1 MAGENAGFLHTVQ
14 TQCRVTVKRYT
25 TPSHDAAAWSVCD
38 PAHAEIDT
46 PSEAALGL
54 LPKEKRDTYGSLELH
69 EILHLLLTMCPT
81 VRDHMEQQEY
91 MRQVAKKLGIS
102 DMEFHRFFNVVE
114 DPRIE
119 RAGVC
124 ERPGRERGFHNL
136 VAAMWLAGDMNYS
149 PKPAQS
155 GEVKNVLQQ
164 YLLLHARCKYHRV
177 TEMNADDLAARQDL
191 EDAIGQDKV
200 KEINRLL
207 HDIIMTGVIGDG
219 KVLDNTKHVMDL
231 LAQILQLA
239 GVGQHGQGQQDQQGQ
254 GQDSQSQGQQSQS
267 QSGDG
272 QSDSSNS
279 QQSQSQ
285 AGDQS
290 QGQQGDQSQ
299 GQQGDQSQGQQDQQS
314 SGQGQPAEGEPDAQ
328 TQAEADSLRTG
339 NGNGQSVVKWD
350 PDASMSEG
358 TQLAKDLAKDLA
370 DAVAKAERQADKEG
384 TMSEVS
390 AESVNRRTEVKDA
403 QPDDDNLPGGRVLP
417 DPVFEGGQLFKARL
431 TQQTLARRS
440 FETGGIKKW
449 AKAYRQSLTG
459 IKPTADTRRTM
470 TLSTDRGHDVD
481 ILLDASGSM
490 SRDGKRDAAI
500 TAAWG
505 IHHALL
511 GVPNV
516 TARVLS
522 FSGVIA
528 DEVKTIIPVRGRASF
543 TEAVKK
549 YTVRGGTP
557 TAEAVVESTKGLLQ
571 RPGKAKLM
579 VIVTDGAA
587 DNTDSCRKAIV
598 RAKRMGIR
606 VVMLGIDG
614 VAYTYK
620 DICPVV
626 DVKPDSLRA
635 EMFRQLAKNI

>member
-1 MAGENAGFLHTVQ
+1 M
-14 TQCRVTVKRYT
+14 
-25 TPSHDAAAWSVCD
+25 
-38 PAHAEIDT
+38 I
-46 PSEAALGL
+46 
-54 LPKEKRDTYGSLELH
+54 GS
-69 EILHLLLTMCPT
+69 
-81 VRDHMEQQEY
+81 
-91 MRQVAKKLGIS
+91 
-102 DMEFHRFFNVVE
+102 
-114 DPRIE
+114 
-119 RAGVC
+119 
-124 ERPGRERGFHNL
+124 
-136 VAAMWLAGDMNYS
+136 
-149 PKPAQS
+149 
-155 GEVKNVLQQ
+155 
-164 YLLLHARCKYHRV
+164 
-177 TEMNADDLAARQDL
+177 
-191 EDAIGQDKV
+191 DKV
-200 KEINRLL
+200 KEINGLL
-207 HDIIMTGVIGDG
+207 HDIIMTGRIGDG
-219 KVLDNTKHVMDL
+219 KVLDNTKHVMDQ
-231 LAQILQLA
+231 LAQILTIA
-239 GVGQHGQGQQDQQGQ
+239 GVNGQQDQQSGQ
-254 GQDSQSQGQQSQS
+254 GQDSQSQGQQSQA
-267 QSGDG
+267 GD
-272 QSDSSNS
+272 Q
-279 QQSQSQ
+279 QSQ
-285 AGDQS
+285 AGDQQS
-290 QGQQGDQSQ
+290 GQGQDSQSQ
-299 GQQGDQSQGQQDQQS
+299 GQQGQ
-314 SGQGQPAEGEPDAQ
+314 QGQPAEGEPDDE

-339 NGNGQSVVKWD
+339 NGTGKSVVNWN
-350 PDASMSEG
+350 PDASMSED
-358 TQLAKDLAKDLA
+358 TQLARDLAKDLA

-390 AESVNRRTEVKDA
+390 AESVNARTEVKDA
-403 QPDDDNLPGGRVLP
+403 QPDDGNLPGGMVLP
-417 DPVFEGGQLFKARL
+417 DPVFEGGAMFKARL
-431 TQQTLARRS
+431 TQQTLQRRS

-449 AKAYRQSLTG
+449 AKAYRQSMTG
-459 IKPTADTRRTM
+459 IRPTADTRRTM
-470 TLSTDRGHDVD
+470 TLSQDRGHDVD

-606 VVMLGIDG
+606 VVMIGIMAGGATDS
-614 VAYTYK
+614 YK

-626 DVKPDSLRA
+626 DVKPDSLKA

>member
-1 MAGENAGFLHTVQ
+1 MAGENAGFLHAAQ

-38 PAHAEIDT
+38 PAQAEIDT
-46 PSEAALGL
+46 PSEAALVL
-54 LPKEKRDTYGSLELH
+54 LPREKRDTYGSLELH
-69 EILHLLLTMCPT
+69 EILHLLLTMCPI
-81 VRDHMEQQEY
+81 VRDHMEQQAY
-91 MRQVAKKLGIS
+91 MRDWAKKLG
-102 DMEFHRFFNVVE
+102 MGAGEFHRFFNVVE

-119 RAGVC
+119 RAGVN
-124 ERPGRERGFHNL
+124 ERPGREKGFHDL
-136 VAAMWLAGDMNYS
+136 VLAMWLSGDMNYS
-149 PKPAQS
+149 PAPAQS
-155 GEVKNVLQQ
+155 GDVKNVLQQ

-177 TEMNADDLAARQDL
+177 TEMDADDLAARQDL
-191 EDAIGQDKV
+191 EDCIGQDKV

-207 HDIIMTGVIGDG
+207 HDIIMTGMIGDG
-219 KVLDNTKHVMDL
+219 KVLENTKHVMDQ
-231 LAQILQLA
+231 LAEILQLA
-239 GVGQHGQGQQDQQGQ
+239 GVNNQQGQGQGQQ
-254 GQDSQSQGQQSQS
+254 GQDSQSQGQQSQNQ

-279 QQSQSQ
+279 QQSQ
-285 AGDQS
+285 AGDQ
-290 QGQQGDQSQ
+290 QS
-299 GQQGDQSQGQQDQQS
+299 QDQQS
-314 SGQGQPAEGEPDAQ
+314 SGQGEPQDGEPDDE
-328 TQAEADSLRTG
+328 TQAEADSLRCG
-339 NGNGQSVVKWD
+339 NDNGQSVVKWD

-358 TQLAKDLAKDLA
+358 TQLAKDLQKDL
-370 DAVAKAERQADKEG
+370 DKAVAEAERQADKEG
-384 TMSEVS
+384 TLSEVS
-390 AESVNRRTEVKDA
+390 AESVNRRTETGDA
-403 QPDDDNLPGGRVLP
+403 KPDDSNLPGGKALP
-417 DPVFEGGQLFKARL
+417 DPVFEGGAMFKARL

-470 TLSTDRGHDVD
+470 TLSKDRGHDVD

-490 SRDGKRDAAI
+490 GRNGKRDAAI

-511 GVPNV
+511 GVPNI

-522 FSGVIA
+522 FSGVIS

-557 TAEAVVESTKGLLQ
+557 TAEAVVESTKGLMA

-587 DNTDSCRKAIV
+587 DNPDSCRKAIV

-606 VVMLGIDG
+606 VVMIGIDG

-626 DVKPDSLRA
+626 DVEPDQLRA
-635 EMFRQLAKNI
+635 ELFKQLAKNI

>member
-1 MAGENAGFLHTVQ
+1 MAGENAGFLHAAQ
-14 TQCRVTVKRYT
+14 TQCRVVVKRYT

-38 PAHAEIDT
+38 PSQAEIDT
-46 PSEAALGL
+46 PSEAALAL
-54 LPKEKRDTYGSLELH
+54 LPREKRDTYGSLELH
-69 EILHLLLTMCPT
+69 EILHLLLTMCPI

-91 MRQVAKKLGIS
+91 MRSMAKRLGMS
-102 DMEFHRFFNVVE
+102 DGDFHRFFNVVE

-119 RAGVC
+119 RAGVN
-124 ERPGRERGFHNL
+124 ERPGREKGFHDL
-136 VAAMWLAGDMNYS
+136 VLAMWLSGDMNYS

-155 GEVKNVLQQ
+155 GDVKNILQQ
-164 YLLLHARCKYHRV
+164 YLLLHARCKYHKV
-177 TEMNADDLAARQDL
+177 TEMDADDLAARQDL
-191 EDAIGQDKV
+191 EDVIGADKV

-207 HDIIMTGVIGDG
+207 HDIIMTGRVGDG
-219 KVLDNTKHVMDL
+219 KVLENTKHVMDQ
-231 LAQILQLA
+231 LAQILTIA
-239 GVGQHGQGQQDQQGQ
+239 GVNGQQSQNQQSGQ
-254 GQDSQSQGQQSQS
+254 GQDSQSQAGDQSQN
-267 QSGDG
+267 QQGQGQG

-279 QQSQSQ
+279 QQSQ
-285 AGDQS
+285 AG
-290 QGQQGDQSQ
+290 
-299 GQQGDQSQGQQDQQS
+299 DQQS
-314 SGQGQPAEGEPDAQ
+314 SGQGQGQGEPDDSQPDAQ
-328 TQAEADSLRTG
+328 TQADADSLRMG
-339 NGNGQSVVKWD
+339 NGNGQSVVKWN

-358 TQLAKDLAKDLA
+358 TQLAKDLQKDLQQ
-370 DAVAKAERQADKEG
+370 AVDKAEAEAQKQG

-390 AESVNRRTEVKDA
+390 AESVNGRTETGDA
-403 QPDDDNLPGGRVLP
+403 KADDSNLPGGKALP

-449 AKAYRQSLTG
+449 AKAYRQSMTG
-459 IKPTADTRRTM
+459 IRPTADTRRTM
-470 TLSTDRGHDVD
+470 TLSKDRGHDVD

-490 SRDGKRDAAI
+490 GRGGKRDAAI

-522 FSGVIA
+522 FRGVIS
-528 DEVKTIIPVRGRASF
+528 DTVETIIPVRGRASF

-557 TAEAVVESTKGLLQ
+557 TAEAVVESTKGLLS

-579 VIVTDGAA
+579 LIVTDGAA
-587 DNTDSCRKAIV
+587 DNPDSCRKAIV

-606 VVMLGIDG
+606 VVILGIMAGGATDS
-614 VAYTYK
+614 YK

-626 DVKPDSLRA
+626 KVEDIAQLRA
-635 EMFRQLAKNI
+635 EMLRQLAKNI

>member
-1 MAGENAGFLHTVQ
+1 MAGENAGFLHAAQ

-46 PSEAALGL
+46 PSEAALAL
-54 LPKEKRDTYGSLELH
+54 LSKEKRDTYGSLELH

-81 VRDHMEQQEY
+81 VRDHMEQQAY
-91 MRQVAKKLGIS
+91 LHDWAKKLGM
-102 DMEFHRFFNVVE
+102 DAGEFHRFFNVVE

-155 GEVKNVLQQ
+155 GKVKNVLQQ
-164 YLLLHARCKYHRV
+164 YLLLHARCKYHKV
-177 TEMNADDLAARQDL
+177 TEMDADDLAARQDL
-191 EDAIGQDKV
+191 EDIIGSDKV

-207 HDIIMTGVIGDG
+207 HDIVMTGVIGDG
-219 KVLDNTKHVMDL
+219 KVLDNTKHVMDQ
-231 LAQILQLA
+231 LAKILTIA
-239 GVGQHGQGQQDQQGQ
+239 GVGQQSGQ
-254 GQDSQSQGQQSQS
+254 GQDSQSQGQS
-267 QSGDG
+267 
-272 QSDSSNS
+272 
-279 QQSQSQ
+279 
-285 AGDQS
+285 DQS
-290 QGQQGDQSQ
+290 QQGQGQQSQQGDQSQ
-299 GQQGDQSQGQQDQQS
+299 GQQS
-314 SGQGQPAEGEPDAQ
+314 SGQGEPQDGGSDADSSDGGSDTDSSDCEPDDE

-339 NGNGQSVVKWD
+339 NNTGKSVVNWN
-350 PDASMSEG
+350 PDASMSED
-358 TQLAKDLAKDLA
+358 TQLAKDLAKDLQQ
-370 DAVAKAERQADKEG
+370 AVDKAEAEAQKQG

-403 QPDDDNLPGGRVLP
+403 QPDDGNLPDGRALP
-417 DPVFEGGQLFKARL
+417 DPVFEGGAMFKARL

-459 IKPTADTRRTM
+459 IRPTADTRRTM

-557 TAEAVVESTKGLLQ
+557 TAEAVVESTKGLLS

-606 VVMLGIDG
+606 VVMIGIDG

-626 DVKPDSLRA
+626 DVKPDNLKA

>member
-1 MAGENAGFLHTVQ
+1 MAGENAGFLHEAQ

-25 TPSHDAAAWSVCD
+25 QPSHDAAAWSVCD
-38 PAHAEIDT
+38 PSQAEIDT

-54 LPKEKRDTYGSLELH
+54 LTKEKRDTYGSLELH
-69 EILHLLLTMCPT
+69 EILHLLLTMCPN
-81 VRDHMEQQEY
+81 VRDHMEQQAY
-91 MRQVAKKLGIS
+91 MRDWAKRLGMS
-102 DMEFHRFFNVVE
+102 AGEFHRFFNVVE

-119 RAGVC
+119 RAGVN
-124 ERPGRERGFHNL
+124 ERPGREKGFHDL
-136 VAAMWLAGDMNYS
+136 VLAMWLSGDMNYS
-149 PKPAQS
+149 PEPAKS
-155 GEVKNVLQQ
+155 GDVKNVLQQ
-164 YLLLHARCKYHRV
+164 YLLLHARCKYHMV
-177 TEMNADDLAARQDL
+177 TEMDADDLAARQDL
-191 EDAIGQDKV
+191 EDMIGADKV

-207 HDIIMTGVIGDG
+207 HDIIMTGRVGDG
-219 KVLDNTKHVMDL
+219 KVLENTKHVMDQ

-239 GVGQHGQGQQDQQGQ
+239 GVGKNSQQDQSGQGQGQ
-254 GQDSQSQGQQSQS
+254 GQDSQQSDQSQN
-267 QSGDG
+267 QQG
-272 QSDSSNS
+272 QSDSSNGQGDQQS
-279 QQSQSQ
+279 QQGDQQSQ

-290 QGQQGDQSQ
+290 QGQ
-299 GQQGDQSQGQQDQQS
+299 
-314 SGQGQPAEGEPDAQ
+314 GQGQPAEGEPDAQ
-328 TQAEADSLRTG
+328 TQADADSLRMG

-358 TQLAKDLAKDLA
+358 TQLAKDLAKDLQQ
-370 DAVAKAERQADKEG
+370 AVDKAEAEAQKQG
-384 TMSEVS
+384 TLSEVS
-390 AESVNRRTEVKDA
+390 AESVNGRTETGDA
-403 QPDDDNLPGGRVLP
+403 KADDSNLPGGKALP
-417 DPVFEGGQLFKARL
+417 DPVFEGAALFKSRL

-440 FETGGIKKW
+440 FDTGGIKKW

-470 TLSTDRGHDVD
+470 TLSKDRGHDMD

-490 SRDGKRDAAI
+490 GRNGKRDAAI

-522 FSGVIA
+522 FRGVIS
-528 DEVKTIIPVRGRASF
+528 DMVETIIPVRGRASF

-579 VIVTDGAA
+579 LIVTDGAA
-587 DNTDSCRKAIV
+587 DNPDSCRKAIV

-606 VVMLGIDG
+606 VVMIGIMAGSATDS
-614 VAYTYK
+614 YK

-626 DVKPDSLRA
+626 EVGDIAQLRA
-635 EMFRQLAKNI
+635 EMLRQLAKNI

>member
-1 MAGENAGFLHTVQ
+1 MAGENAGFLHAAQ
-14 TQCRVTVKRYT
+14 TQCRVKVERYT

-38 PAHAEIDT
+38 PSQAEIDT
-46 PSEAALGL
+46 PSEAALAL
-54 LPKEKRDTYGSLELH
+54 LSREKRDTYGSLELH

-91 MRQVAKKLGIS
+91 MRQVAKKLGMG
-102 DMEFHRFFNVVE
+102 DVEFHRFFNVVE

-136 VAAMWLAGDMNYS
+136 VAAMWLSGDMNYS

-155 GEVKNVLQQ
+155 GEVKNILQQ
-164 YLLLHARCKYHRV
+164 YLLLHARCVYHKV
-177 TEMNADDLAARQDL
+177 TEMDADDLAARQDL
-191 EDAIGQDKV
+191 EDMIGADKV

-207 HDIIMTGVIGDG
+207 HDIIMTGMVGDG
-219 KVLDNTKHVMDL
+219 KVLDNTKHVMDQ
-231 LAQILQLA
+231 LAKILTIA
-239 GVGQHGQGQQDQQGQ
+239 GVGQNSQQDQSGQGQSDQSQQDQSGQ
-254 GQDSQSQGQQSQS
+254 GQS
-267 QSGDG
+267 
-272 QSDSSNS
+272 
-279 QQSQSQ
+279 
-285 AGDQS
+285 DQS
-290 QGQQGDQSQ
+290 QQGDQ
-299 GQQGDQSQGQQDQQS
+299 QSQGQQDQQS
-314 SGQGQPAEGEPDAQ
+314 SGQGEPADPEPDAQ
-328 TQAEADSLRTG
+328 TQADADDLRCGNDTG
-339 NGNGQSVVKWD
+339 KSVVNWD

-384 TMSEVS
+384 TLSEVS
-390 AESVNRRTEVKDA
+390 AESVNGHTEVKDA
-403 QPDDDNLPGGRVLP
+403 QPDDGNLPVENGQTVRP
-417 DPVFEGGQLFKARL
+417 ADPSFEGAALFKARL

-470 TLSTDRGHDVD
+470 TLSNDRGHDVD
-481 ILLDASGSM
+481 ILLDGSGSM

-587 DNTDSCRKAIV
+587 DNPETCRKAIV

-606 VVMLGIDG
+606 VVMLGING

-635 EMFRQLAKNI
+635 EMLRQLAKNI

>member
-1 MAGENAGFLHTVQ
+1 MAGENAGFLNMARKA
-14 TQCRVTVKRYT
+14 CPVKENRYVRAAR
-25 TPSHDAAAWSVCD
+25 DALAWSVCD
-38 PAHAEIDT
+38 PQYAEIDT
-46 PSEAALGL
+46 PSEAALTL
-54 LPKEKRDTYGSLELH
+54 LPREKRDTYGSLELH
-69 EILHLLLTMCPT
+69 EILHLLLTMCPN
-81 VRDHMEQQEY
+81 VRDHMEQQAY
-91 MRQVAKKLGIS
+91 LRDWAKKLGM
-102 DMEFHRFFNVVE
+102 DAGEFHRFFNVVE

-119 RAGVC
+119 RAGVQ
-124 ERPGRERGFHNL
+124 ERPGREHGFHNL
-136 VAAMWLAGDMNYS
+136 VAAMWLSGDMNYS

-155 GEVKNVLQQ
+155 GEVKNLLQQ
-164 YLLLHARCKYHRV
+164 YLLLHARCKYHKV
-177 TEMNADDLAARQDL
+177 TEMDADDLAARQDL
-191 EDAIGQDKV
+191 EDLIGADKV

-207 HDIIMTGVIGDG
+207 HDIIMTGHVGDG
-219 KVLDNTKHVMDL
+219 RVLDNTKHVMDQ

-239 GVGQHGQGQQDQQGQ
+239 GVGQNSQQDQSGQGQSDQSQAGDQSQQGQ
-254 GQDSQSQGQQSQS
+254 SDYSNSQQSQS
-267 QSGDG
+267 QSGD
-272 QSDSSNS
+272 
-279 QQSQSQ
+279 QSQ

-290 QGQQGDQSQ
+290 GQ
-299 GQQGDQSQGQQDQQS
+299 
-314 SGQGQPAEGEPDAQ
+314 GQGQPADGEPDAQ
-328 TQAEADSLRTG
+328 TQADADDLRCG

-370 DAVAKAERQADKEG
+370 DAVSKAEQQADKEG
-384 TMSEVS
+384 TLSEVS
-390 AESVNRRTEVKDA
+390 AESVNGHTEVKDA
-403 QPDDDNLPGGRVLP
+403 QPYDGNLPVENGQTVRP
-417 DPVFEGGQLFKARL
+417 ADPSFEGAALFKSRL

-470 TLSTDRGHDVD
+470 SLSQDRGHDVD

-490 SRDGKRDAAI
+490 SRNGKRDAAI

-522 FSGVIA
+522 FRGVIS
-528 DEVKTIIPVRGRASF
+528 DTVETIIPVRGRASF

-557 TAEAVVESTKGLLQ
+557 TAEAVVESTKGLLS

-579 VIVTDGAA
+579 LVVTDGAA
-587 DNTDSCRKAIV
+587 DNPDSCRKAIV

-606 VVMLGIDG
+606 VVMIGIMAGSSTDS
-614 VAYTYK
+614 YK

-626 DVKPDSLRA
+626 KVEDVAQLRA
-635 EMFRQLAKNI
+635 EMLRQLAKNI

>member
-1 MAGENAGFLHTVQ
+1 MAGENAGFLHTAQ

-38 PAHAEIDT
+38 PSQAEIDT

-81 VRDHMEQQEY
+81 AQDHMEQQEY
-91 MRQVAKKLGIS
+91 LRQWAKKLGLS
-102 DMEFHRFFNVVE
+102 QSEFHRFFNVVE

-119 RAGVC
+119 RAGVQ

-136 VAAMWLAGDMNYS
+136 IAAMWLSGDMNYS
-149 PKPAQS
+149 PKLAQS

-164 YLLLHARCKYHRV
+164 YLLLHARCKYHGV
-177 TEMNADDLAARQDL
+177 TEMDADDLAARQDL
-191 EDAIGQDKV
+191 EDMIGSDKV

-207 HDIIMTGVIGDG
+207 HDIIMTGRVGDG
-219 KVLDNTKHVMDL
+219 KVLENTKHVMDL
-231 LAQILQLA
+231 LAEILMTA
-239 GVGQHGQGQQDQQGQ
+239 GANNQQGQSDQSQQGDQSQDQQ
-254 GQDSQSQGQQSQS
+254 SQN

-272 QSDSSNS
+272 QSDSSS
-279 QQSQSQ
+279 GQQSQS
-285 AGDQS
+285 GDQS
-290 QGQQGDQSQ
+290 
-299 GQQGDQSQGQQDQQS
+299 QDQQS
-314 SGQGQPAEGEPDAQ
+314 SGQGESDGEPQDGEPEPDAQ
-328 TQAEADSLRTG
+328 TQADADDLRCG
-339 NGNGQSVVKWD
+339 NGTGKSVVNWN

-358 TQLAKDLAKDLA
+358 TQLAKDLAKDLV

-390 AESVNRRTEVKDA
+390 AESTSRHTEVKDA
-403 QPDDDNLPGGRVLP
+403 QPYDSNLPVENGQTVRP
-417 DPVFEGGQLFKARL
+417 ADPSFEGAQMFRARL
-431 TQQTLARRS
+431 TQQTLQRRS

-459 IKPTADTRRTM
+459 IRPTADTRRTM
-470 TLSTDRGHDVD
+470 TLSKDRGHDVD

-522 FSGVIA
+522 FRGVVS
-528 DEVKTIIPVRGRASF
+528 DTVETIIPVRGRASF

-557 TAEAVVESTKGLLQ
+557 TAEAVVESTKGLLS

-579 VIVTDGAA
+579 LIVTDGAA
-587 DNTDSCRKAIV
+587 DNPENCRKAIV

-606 VVMLGIDG
+606 VVMIGIMAGGATDS
-614 VAYTYK
+614 YK

-626 DVKPDSLRA
+626 EVEDTAQLRA
-635 EMFRQLAKNI
+635 EMLRQLAKNI

>member
-1 MAGENAGFLHTVQ
+1 MAGENAGFLHAAQ
-14 TQCRVTVKRYT
+14 TQCRVAVKRYT
-25 TPSHDAAAWSVCD
+25 QPSHDAAAWSVCD

-46 PSEAALGL
+46 PSEAALAL
-54 LPKEKRDTYGSLELH
+54 LSKEKRDTYGSLELH
-69 EILHLLLTMCPT
+69 EILHLLMTMCPT

-91 MRQVAKKLGIS
+91 MRQVAKKLGMG
-102 DMEFHRFFNVVE
+102 DVEFHRFFNVVE

-136 VAAMWLAGDMNYS
+136 VAAMWLSGDMNYS

-155 GEVKNVLQQ
+155 GDVRNVLQQ

-177 TEMNADDLAARQDL
+177 TEMDADDLAARQDL
-191 EDAIGQDKV
+191 EDMIGSDKV

-207 HDIIMTGVIGDG
+207 HDIVMTGHIGDG
-219 KVLDNTKHVMDL
+219 KVLENTKHVMDQ
-231 LAQILQLA
+231 LAKILQLA
-239 GVGQHGQGQQDQQGQ
+239 GVNNQQG
-254 GQDSQSQGQQSQS
+254 DQSQNQQGQSQS
-267 QSGDG
+267 QQG

-285 AGDQS
+285 SQAGDQQS

-299 GQQGDQSQGQQDQQS
+299 GQ
-314 SGQGQPAEGEPDAQ
+314 PAEGEPDDE

-339 NGNGQSVVKWD
+339 NGTGKSVVNWN
-350 PDASMSEG
+350 PDASMSED
-358 TQLAKDLAKDLA
+358 TQLARDLAKDLA
-370 DAVAKAERQADKEG
+370 DAVAKAERQAEKEG
-384 TMSEVS
+384 TLSEVS
-390 AESVNRRTEVKDA
+390 AESVNGRTEVKDA
-403 QPDDDNLPGGRVLP
+403 QPDDGNLPGGMALP

-470 TLSTDRGHDVD
+470 TLSNDRGHDVD

-522 FSGVIA
+522 FRGGVS
-528 DEVKTIIPVRGRASF
+528 DMVETIIPVRGRASF

-579 VIVTDGAA
+579 LIVTDGSA
-587 DNTDSCRKAIV
+587 DDPDSCRKAIV

-606 VVMLGIDG
+606 VVMIGIMAGGATDS
-614 VAYTYK
+614 YK

-626 DVKPDSLRA
+626 KVEDVAQLRA
-635 EMFRQLAKNI
+635 EMLRQLAKNI

>member
-1 MAGENAGFLHTVQ
+1 MAGENAGFLHAAQ

-38 PAHAEIDT
+38 PAQAEIDT

-81 VRDHMEQQEY
+81 VRDHMEQQAY
-91 MRQVAKKLGIS
+91 MRDWAKKLGMG
-102 DMEFHRFFNVVE
+102 DVEFHRFFNVVE

-136 VAAMWLAGDMNYS
+136 VAAMWLSGDMNYS

-155 GEVKNVLQQ
+155 GKVKNVLQQ
-164 YLLLHARCKYHRV
+164 YLLLHARCKYHNV
-177 TEMNADDLAARQDL
+177 TEMDADDLAARQDL
-191 EDAIGQDKV
+191 EDCIGQDKV

-219 KVLDNTKHVMDL
+219 KVLENTKHVMD
-231 LAQILQLA
+231 QLA
-239 GVGQHGQGQQDQQGQ
+239 KILTIAGVNNQQGQGQQSQQ
-254 GQDSQSQGQQSQS
+254 GQDSQSQGQQSQP
-267 QSGDG
+267 QAGD
-272 QSDSSNS
+272 QS
-279 QQSQSQ
+279 QQGDQQSQ
-285 AGDQS
+285 AGDQ
-290 QGQQGDQSQ
+290 QS
-299 GQQGDQSQGQQDQQS
+299 QDQQS

-328 TQAEADSLRTG
+328 TQADADDLRCG
-339 NGNGQSVVKWD
+339 NNMGKSVVNWN
-350 PDASMSEG
+350 PDASMSED

-384 TMSEVS
+384 TLSEVS

-403 QPDDDNLPGGRVLP
+403 QPDDGNLPGGRALP
-417 DPVFEGGQLFKARL
+417 DPVFEGGAMFKARL

-470 TLSTDRGHDVD
+470 SLSQDRGHDVD

-490 SRDGKRDAAI
+490 NRDGKRDAAI

-549 YTVRGGTP
+549 YTVSGGTP

-606 VVMLGIDG
+606 VVMLGING

-626 DVKPDSLRA
+626 DVKPDSLKA
-635 EMFRQLAKNI
+635 EMLRQLAKNI

>member
-1 MAGENAGFLHTVQ
+1 MAGENAGFLHAAQ

-25 TPSHDAAAWSVCD
+25 QPSHDAAAWSVCD
-38 PAHAEIDT
+38 PQYAEIDT
-46 PSEAALGL
+46 PSEAALAL
-54 LPKEKRDTYGSLELH
+54 LPREKRDTYGSLELH

-81 VRDHMEQQEY
+81 VRDHMEQQAY
-91 MRQVAKKLGIS
+91 LRMWAKKLGMG

-136 VAAMWLAGDMNYS
+136 VAAMWLSGDMNYS

-155 GEVKNVLQQ
+155 GDVKNVLQQ
-164 YLLLHARCKYHRV
+164 YLLLHARCKYHGV
-177 TEMNADDLAARQDL
+177 TEMDADDLAARQDL
-191 EDAIGQDKV
+191 EDMIGAGKV

-207 HDIIMTGVIGDG
+207 HDIIMTGRVGDG

-239 GVGQHGQGQQDQQGQ
+239 GVGQQGQEQQDQQGQ

-279 QQSQSQ
+279 QQSQAGDQQSQ
-285 AGDQS
+285 AGDQ
-290 QGQQGDQSQ
+290 QSQ
-299 GQQGDQSQGQQDQQS
+299 GQ
-314 SGQGQPAEGEPDAQ
+314 QGQPAEGEPDDE

-339 NGNGQSVVKWD
+339 NDTGKSVVNWD

-390 AESVNRRTEVKDA
+390 AESTSGRTEVKDA
-403 QPDDDNLPGGRVLP
+403 QPNDGNLPIENGQTVHP
-417 DPVFEGGQLFKARL
+417 ADPSFEGAQMFRARL
-431 TQQTLARRS
+431 TQQTLQRRS

-449 AKAYRQSLTG
+449 AKAYRQSMTG
-459 IKPTADTRRTM
+459 IRPTADTRRTM
-470 TLSTDRGHDVD
+470 SLSQDRGHDVD
-481 ILLDASGSM
+481 ILLDGSGSM

-522 FSGVIA
+522 FRGVVS
-528 DEVKTIIPVRGRASF
+528 DTVETIIPVRGRASF
-543 TEAVKK
+543 AEAVAK

-557 TAEAVVESTKGLLQ
+557 TAEAVVESTKGLLS

-579 VIVTDGAA
+579 LIVTDGAA
-587 DNTDSCRKAIV
+587 DSPDSCRKAIV

-606 VVMLGIDG
+606 VVMLGING

-626 DVKPDSLRA
+626 DVKPDSLKA

>member
-1 MAGENAGFLHTVQ
+1 MAGENAGFLHTAQ

-38 PAHAEIDT
+38 PAQAEIDT
-46 PSEAALGL
+46 PSEAALAL
-54 LPKEKRDTYGSLELH
+54 LSKEKRDTYGSLELH
-69 EILHLLLTMCPT
+69 EILHLLLTMCPSI
-81 VRDHMEQQEY
+81 RDHMEQQAY
-91 MRQVAKKLGIS
+91 MRDWAKKLGMG
-102 DMEFHRFFNVVE
+102 DVEFHRFFNVVE

-119 RAGVC
+119 RAGVN
-124 ERPGRERGFHNL
+124 ERPGRERGFHDL
-136 VAAMWLAGDMNYS
+136 VLAMWLAGDMNYS
-149 PKPAQS
+149 PAPAQS

-164 YLLLHARCKYHRV
+164 YLLLHARCKYHKV
-177 TEMNADDLAARQDL
+177 TEMDADDLAARQDL
-191 EDAIGQDKV
+191 EDMIGADKV

-207 HDIIMTGVIGDG
+207 HDIIMTGNVGDG
-219 KVLDNTKHVMDL
+219 KVLDNTKHVMD
-231 LAQILQLA
+231 QLA
-239 GVGQHGQGQQDQQGQ
+239 KILIIAGVNGQQ
-254 GQDSQSQGQQSQS
+254 GQDSQSQGQQSQN

-272 QSDSSNS
+272 QSDQSQQGDS
-279 QQSQSQ
+279 QQSQAGDQQSQ

-290 QGQQGDQSQ
+290 QGQ
-299 GQQGDQSQGQQDQQS
+299 
-314 SGQGQPAEGEPDAQ
+314 QGQPAEGEPDAQ
-328 TQAEADSLRTG
+328 TQAYADDLRCGPETTR
-339 NGNGQSVVKWD
+339 SVVKWD

-358 TQLAKDLAKDLA
+358 TQLAKDLAKDLQQ
-370 DAVAKAERQADKEG
+370 AVDKAEAEAQKQG

-390 AESVNRRTEVKDA
+390 AESTSGHTEVKDA
-403 QPDDDNLPGGRVLP
+403 QPYDGNLPVENGQTVHP
-417 DPVFEGGQLFKARL
+417 ADPSFEGAQLFKARL

-470 TLSTDRGHDVD
+470 TLSKDRGHDVD

-490 SRDGKRDAAI
+490 GRGGKRDAAI

-516 TARVLS
+516 TARVIS
-522 FSGVIA
+522 FSGIIA

-557 TAEAVVESTKGLLQ
+557 TAEAVVESTKGLLS

-579 VIVTDGAA
+579 LVVTDGAA
-587 DNTDSCRKAIV
+587 DNPETCRKAIV

-606 VVMLGIDG
+606 VVMIGIMAGSATDS
-614 VAYTYK
+614 YK

-626 DVKPDSLRA
+626 EVEDIAQLRA
-635 EMFRQLAKNI
+635 EMLRQLAKNI

>member
-1 MAGENAGFLHTVQ
+1 MAGENAGFLHRVPVPVQ
-14 TQCRVTVKRYT
+14 VKRFIQAAR
-25 TPSHDAAAWSVCD
+25 DAVAWSVCD
-38 PAHAEIDT
+38 PQGAEIDT
-46 PSEAALGL
+46 PAESAVRL
-54 LPKEKRDTYGSLELH
+54 LPREKQDTYGSIELH
-69 EILHLLLTMCPT
+69 EILHLLLTMCPN
-81 VRDHMEQQEY
+81 VRDHMEQQAY
-91 MRQVAKKLGIS
+91 LRDWAKKLGMG
-102 DMEFHRFFNVVE
+102 DVEFHRFFNVVE

-136 VAAMWLAGDMNYS
+136 VAAMWLSGDMNYS

-155 GEVKNVLQQ
+155 GDVKNVLQQ
-164 YLLLHARCKYHRV
+164 YLLLHARCKYHKV
-177 TEMNADDLAARQDL
+177 TEMGADDLAARQDL
-191 EDAIGQDKV
+191 EDMIGAGKV

-207 HDIIMTGVIGDG
+207 HDIIMTGRVGDG

-231 LAQILQLA
+231 LAEILTIT
-239 GVGQHGQGQQDQQGQ
+239 GVGQQSQDQQSGQ
-254 GQDSQSQGQQSQS
+254 GQDSQSQGQQ
-267 QSGDG
+267 G
-272 QSDSSNS
+272 

-290 QGQQGDQSQ
+290 QEQGQQSQSQAGDQS
-299 GQQGDQSQGQQDQQS
+299 QDQQS
-314 SGQGQPAEGEPDAQ
+314 SGQGEPQDGEPDEQ
-328 TQAEADSLRTG
+328 TQADADSLRCGNNTG
-339 NGNGQSVVKWD
+339 RSVVNWD
-350 PDASMSEG
+350 ADASMSEG
-358 TQLAKDLAKDLA
+358 TQLARDLAKDLA
-370 DAVAKAERQADKEG
+370 DAVAKAEQQADKEG

-390 AESVNRRTEVKDA
+390 AESVNGRTEVKDA
-403 QPDDDNLPGGRVLP
+403 QPDDGNLPVENGQTVRP
-417 DPVFEGGQLFKARL
+417 ADPSFEGAQMFKARL

-470 TLSTDRGHDVD
+470 SLSQDRGHDVD

-490 SRDGKRDAAI
+490 SRNGKRDAAI

-522 FSGVIA
+522 FRSVFS
-528 DEVKTIIPVRGRASF
+528 DMVETIIPVRGRASF
-543 TEAVKK
+543 AEAVAK

-557 TAEAVVESTKGLLQ
+557 TAEAVVESTKGLLS

-579 VIVTDGAA
+579 LIVTDGAA
-587 DNTDSCRKAIV
+587 DSLDSCRRAIV
-598 RAKRMGIR
+598 RAKHTGIR
-606 VVMLGIDG
+606 VVMIGIMTSGATDS
-614 VAYTYK
+614 YK

-626 DVKPDSLRA
+626 EVEDVAQLRA
-635 EMFRQLAKNI
+635 EMLRQLAKNI

>member
-1 MAGENAGFLHTVQ
+1 MAGENAGFLHTAQ

-38 PAHAEIDT
+38 PQQAEIDT
-46 PSEAALGL
+46 PSEAALAL
-54 LPKEKRDTYGSLELH
+54 LPREKRDTYGSLELH

-81 VRDHMEQQEY
+81 VRDHMEQQAY
-91 MRQVAKKLGIS
+91 LHDWAKKLGMG
-102 DMEFHRFFNVVE
+102 DVEFHRFFNVVE

-164 YLLLHARCKYHRV
+164 YLLLHARCVYHKV
-177 TEMNADDLAARQDL
+177 TEMDADDLAARQDL
-191 EDAIGQDKV
+191 EDMIGSDKV

-207 HDIIMTGVIGDG
+207 HDIIMTGRIGDG
-219 KVLDNTKHVMDL
+219 KVLDNTKHVMDQ

-239 GVGQHGQGQQDQQGQ
+239 GVGQQGQGQQDQQGDQSQQ
-254 GQDSQSQGQQSQS
+254 GQQGQGQQSQP
-267 QSGDG
+267 
-272 QSDSSNS
+272 
-279 QQSQSQ
+279 Q
-285 AGDQS
+285 AGDQP
-290 QGQQGDQSQ
+290 QQGDQQSQ

-314 SGQGQPAEGEPDAQ
+314 SGQGQPAEGEPDDE

-390 AESVNRRTEVKDA
+390 AESTSGRTEVKDA
-403 QPDDDNLPGGRVLP
+403 QPNDSNLPVENGQTVHP
-417 DPVFEGGQLFKARL
+417 ADPSFEGAQMFRARL

-449 AKAYRQSLTG
+449 AKAYRQSMTG
-459 IKPTADTRRTM
+459 IRPTADTRRTM

-481 ILLDASGSM
+481 ILLDGSGSM

-522 FSGVIA
+522 FRGVVS
-528 DEVKTIIPVRGRASF
+528 DTVETIIPVRGRASF

-557 TAEAVVESTKGLLQ
+557 TAEAVVESTKGLLS

-587 DNTDSCRKAIV
+587 DSPDSCRRAIV

-606 VVMLGIDG
+606 VVMIGIMAGGATDS
-614 VAYTYK
+614 YK

-626 DVKPDSLRA
+626 EVGDIAQLRA
-635 EMFRQLAKNI
+635 EMLRQLAKNI

>member
-1 MAGENAGFLHTVQ
+1 MAGENAGFLHAAQ

-25 TPSHDAAAWSVCD
+25 QPSHDAAAWSVCD
-38 PAHAEIDT
+38 PQYAEIDT

-69 EILHLLLTMCPT
+69 EILHLLLTMCPN
-81 VRDHMEQQEY
+81 VRDHMEQQAY
-91 MRQVAKKLGIS
+91 LRDWAKKLNMDAG
-102 DMEFHRFFNVVE
+102 EFHRFFNVVE

-164 YLLLHARCKYHRV
+164 YLLLHARCKYHKV
-177 TEMNADDLAARQDL
+177 TEMDADDLAARQDL
-191 EDAIGQDKV
+191 EDMIGAGKV
-200 KEINRLL
+200 KEIDRLL
-207 HDIIMTGVIGDG
+207 HDIIMTGRIGDN
-219 KVLDNTKHVMDL
+219 KVLDNTKHVMD
-231 LAQILQLA
+231 QLA
-239 GVGQHGQGQQDQQGQ
+239 KILTIAGVNNQQGQGQQDQQGQ

-267 QSGDG
+267 QAGD
-272 QSDSSNS
+272 Q
-279 QQSQSQ
+279 QSQ
-285 AGDQS
+285 AGDQ
-290 QGQQGDQSQ
+290 QS
-299 GQQGDQSQGQQDQQS
+299 QDQQS
-314 SGQGQPAEGEPDAQ
+314 SGQGEPADPEPDAQ

-339 NGNGQSVVKWD
+339 NNTGKSVVNWD

-390 AESVNRRTEVKDA
+390 AESTSGRTEVKDA
-403 QPDDDNLPGGRVLP
+403 QPNDANLPVENGQTVRP
-417 DPVFEGGQLFKARL
+417 ADPSFEGAQMFRARL
-431 TQQTLARRS
+431 TQQTLQRRS

-449 AKAYRQSLTG
+449 AKAYRQSMTG
-459 IKPTADTRRTM
+459 IRPTADTRRTM
-470 TLSTDRGHDVD
+470 SLSQDRGHDVD
-481 ILLDASGSM
+481 ILLDGSGSM

-522 FSGVIA
+522 FRGVVS
-528 DEVKTIIPVRGRASF
+528 DTVETIIPVRGRASF
-543 TEAVKK
+543 AEAVAK

-557 TAEAVVESTKGLLQ
+557 TAEAVVESTKGLLS

-579 VIVTDGAA
+579 LIVTDGAA
-587 DNTDSCRKAIV
+587 DSPDSCRRAIV
-598 RAKRMGIR
+598 RAKHMGIR
-606 VVMLGIDG
+606 VVMIGIMAGGATDS
-614 VAYTYK
+614 YK

-626 DVKPDSLRA
+626 EVGDVAQLRA
-635 EMFRQLAKNI
+635 EMLRQLAKNI

>member
-1 MAGENAGFLHTVQ
+1 MAGENAGFLHTAQ

-46 PSEAALGL
+46 PSEAALAL

-69 EILHLLLTMCPT
+69 EILHLLLTMCPN

-91 MRQVAKKLGIS
+91 MRSMAKSLGMG
-102 DMEFHRFFNVVE
+102 DVEFHRFFNVVE

-119 RAGVC
+119 RAGVN
-124 ERPGRERGFHNL
+124 ERPGRERGFHDL
-136 VAAMWLAGDMNYS
+136 VLAMWLSGDMNYS

-155 GEVKNVLQQ
+155 GDVKDVLQQ
-164 YLLLHARCKYHRV
+164 YMLLHARCRYHKV
-177 TEMNADDLAARQDL
+177 TEMDADDLAARQDL
-191 EDAIGQDKV
+191 DDMIGADKV

-207 HDIIMTGVIGDG
+207 HDIIMTGRVGDG
-219 KVLDNTKHVMDL
+219 KVLENTKHVMDQ
-231 LAQILQLA
+231 LAKILQLA
-239 GVGQHGQGQQDQQGQ
+239 GVGQSD
-254 GQDSQSQGQQSQS
+254 QSQQ
-267 QSGDG
+267 G

-285 AGDQS
+285 GQQS
-290 QGQQGDQSQ
+290 QGQQ
-299 GQQGDQSQGQQDQQS
+299 

-328 TQAEADSLRTG
+328 TQADADDLRCG
-339 NGNGQSVVKWD
+339 NGTGRSVVNWD
-350 PDASMSEG
+350 PDASMSENS
-358 TQLAKDLAKDLA
+358 QLARDLQKDLA

-390 AESVNRRTEVKDA
+390 AESTNGHTEVRDA
-403 QPDDDNLPGGRVLP
+403 RPDDANLPVKNGQTVHP
-417 DPVFEGGQLFKARL
+417 ADPLFEGAALFKARL
-431 TQQTLARRS
+431 TQQTLKRRS
-440 FETGGIKKW
+440 FETGSVKKW

-470 TLSTDRGHDVD
+470 TLSQDRGHDVD
-481 ILLDASGSM
+481 ILIDGSGSM
-490 SRDGKRDAAI
+490 NRDGKRDAAI

-516 TARVLS
+516 TARVVS
-522 FSGVIA
+522 FRSPVYNTV
-528 DEVKTIIPVRGRASF
+528 ETIVPVRGRASF
-543 TEAVKK
+543 AEAAAK
-549 YTVRGGTP
+549 YTVRGCTP
-557 TAEAVVESTKGLLQ
+557 TTEAVVESTKTLLQ

-579 VIVTDGAA
+579 LIVTDGEA
-587 DNTDSCRKAIV
+587 DNPDSCRRAIV

-606 VVMLGIDG
+606 VVMIGIMAGGATD
-614 VAYTYK
+614 YYK

-626 DVKPDSLRA
+626 EVDDIARLRS
-635 EMFRQLAKNI
+635 EMLRQLAKNI

>member
-1 MAGENAGFLHTVQ
+1 MAGENAGFLHTAQ

-54 LPKEKRDTYGSLELH
+54 LSKEKRDTYGSLELH
-69 EILHLLLTMCPT
+69 EILHLLLTMCPN
-81 VRDHMEQQEY
+81 VRDHMEQQAY
-91 MRQVAKKLGIS
+91 LHDWAKKLG
-102 DMEFHRFFNVVE
+102 MEVGEFHRFFNVVE

-119 RAGVC
+119 RAGVQ

-155 GEVKNVLQQ
+155 GKVKNVLQQ
-164 YLLLHARCKYHRV
+164 YLLLHARCKYHKV
-177 TEMNADDLAARQDL
+177 TEMDADDLAARQDL
-191 EDAIGQDKV
+191 EDMIGADKV
-200 KEINRLL
+200 REINGLL
-207 HDIIMTGVIGDG
+207 HDIIMTGHIGDN
-219 KVLDNTKHVMDL
+219 KVLDNTKHVMDQ
-231 LAQILQLA
+231 LAKVLQLA
-239 GVGQHGQGQQDQQGQ
+239 GVNGQQDQQSGQ
-254 GQDSQSQGQQSQS
+254 GQDSQSQGQQSQGQQSQGQQSGQS
-267 QSGDG
+267 QSQG

-279 QQSQSQ
+279 QQSQ
-285 AGDQS
+285 G
-290 QGQQGDQSQ
+290 
-299 GQQGDQSQGQQDQQS
+299 QQS
-314 SGQGQPAEGEPDAQ
+314 SGQGEPQDGGSDADSSDGEPDDE

-339 NGNGQSVVKWD
+339 NGTGKSVVNWD

-358 TQLAKDLAKDLA
+358 TQLARDLAKDLA

-384 TMSEVS
+384 TLSEVS
-390 AESVNRRTEVKDA
+390 AESVNRRTETGDA
-403 QPDDDNLPGGRVLP
+403 KADDDNLPGGRVLP
-417 DPVFEGGQLFKARL
+417 DPIFEGGAMFKARL
-431 TQQTLARRS
+431 TQQTIARRS

-470 TLSTDRGHDVD
+470 TLSNDRGHEVD

-557 TAEAVVESTKGLLQ
+557 TAEAVVESTKGLLS

-587 DNTDSCRKAIV
+587 DNPDSCRKAIV

-606 VVMLGIDG
+606 VVMLGING

-635 EMFRQLAKNI
+635 EMLRQLAKNI

>member
-1 MAGENAGFLHTVQ
+1 MAGENAGFLHAAQ

-38 PAHAEIDT
+38 PQYAEIDT
-46 PSEAALGL
+46 PSEAALAL
-54 LPKEKRDTYGSLELH
+54 LSKEKRDTYGSLELH
-69 EILHLLLTMCPT
+69 EILHLLLTMCPN
-81 VRDHMEQQEY
+81 VRDHMEQQAY
-91 MRQVAKKLGIS
+91 LRDWAKKLNMDAG
-102 DMEFHRFFNVVE
+102 EFHRFFNVVE

-155 GEVKNVLQQ
+155 GEVKNVRQQ

-177 TEMNADDLAARQDL
+177 TEMDADDLAARQDL

-200 KEINRLL
+200 REINRLL
-207 HDIIMTGVIGDG
+207 HDIIMTGRVGDG
-219 KVLDNTKHVMDL
+219 KVLDNTKHVMDQ
-231 LAQILQLA
+231 LAEILQLA
-239 GVGQHGQGQQDQQGQ
+239 GVGQQGQ

-285 AGDQS
+285 AGDQ
-290 QGQQGDQSQ
+290 QSQ
-299 GQQGDQSQGQQDQQS
+299 GQQGQ
-314 SGQGQPAEGEPDAQ
+314 QGQPAEGEPDAQ
-328 TQAEADSLRTG
+328 TQADADDLRCGNDTG
-339 NGNGQSVVKWD
+339 KSVVNWD

-390 AESVNRRTEVKDA
+390 AESTSGRTETGDA
-403 QPDDDNLPGGRVLP
+403 KADDGNLPGGRVLP

-470 TLSTDRGHDVD
+470 SLSQDRGHDVD

-557 TAEAVVESTKGLLQ
+557 TAEAVVESTKGLLS

-579 VIVTDGAA
+579 VIVTDGSA
-587 DNTDSCRKAIV
+587 DDPDSCRRAIV

-606 VVMLGIDG
+606 VVMIGIMSDG
-614 VAYTYK
+614 ATDSYK

-626 DVKPDSLRA
+626 EVGDIAQLRA
-635 EMFRQLAKNI
+635 EMLRQLAKNI

>member
-1 MAGENAGFLHTVQ
+1 
-14 TQCRVTVKRYT
+14 
-25 TPSHDAAAWSVCD
+25 
-38 PAHAEIDT
+38 
-46 PSEAALGL
+46 
-54 LPKEKRDTYGSLELH
+54 
-69 EILHLLLTMCPT
+69 
-81 VRDHMEQQEY
+81 
-91 MRQVAKKLGIS
+91 
-102 DMEFHRFFNVVE
+102 
-114 DPRIE
+114 
-119 RAGVC
+119 
-124 ERPGRERGFHNL
+124 
-136 VAAMWLAGDMNYS
+136 MWLAGDMNYS

-155 GEVKNVLQQ
+155 GEVKNILQQ
-164 YLLLHARCKYHRV
+164 YLLLHARCKYHKV
-177 TEMNADDLAARQDL
+177 TEMDADDLAARQDL
-191 EDAIGQDKV
+191 EDMIGSDKV
-200 KEINRLL
+200 KEINGLL
-207 HDIIMTGVIGDG
+207 HDIVMTGRIGDG
-219 KVLDNTKHVMDL
+219 KVLENTKHVMDQ

-239 GVGQHGQGQQDQQGQ
+239 GVGQNSQQDQSGQGQSDQSQQGDQSQNQQ
-254 GQDSQSQGQQSQS
+254 GQDSQSQ
-267 QSGDG
+267 G

-279 QQSQSQ
+279 QQSQEQ
-285 AGDQS
+285 
-290 QGQQGDQSQ
+290 QGQ
-299 GQQGDQSQGQQDQQS
+299 
-314 SGQGQPAEGEPDAQ
+314 QGQPAEGAPDAQ
-328 TQAEADSLRTG
+328 TQADADDLRCG
-339 NGNGQSVVKWD
+339 NGTGKSVVNWD

-390 AESVNRRTEVKDA
+390 AESTSGHTEVKDA
-403 QPDDDNLPGGRVLP
+403 QPHDANLPVENGQTVHP
-417 DPVFEGGQLFKARL
+417 ADPSFEGAQMFRARL

-449 AKAYRQSLTG
+449 AKAYRQSMTG
-459 IKPTADTRRTM
+459 IRPTADTRRTM
-470 TLSTDRGHDVD
+470 SLSQDRGHDVD

-522 FSGVIA
+522 FRGVVS
-528 DEVKTIIPVRGRASF
+528 DTVETIIPVRGRASF

-557 TAEAVVESTKGLLQ
+557 TAEAVVESTKGLLS

-579 VIVTDGAA
+579 LIVTDGAA
-587 DNTDSCRKAIV
+587 DSPDSCRKAIV

-606 VVMLGIDG
+606 VVMIGIMAGGATDS
-614 VAYTYK
+614 YK

-626 DVKPDSLRA
+626 EVEDVAQLRA
-635 EMFRQLAKNI
+635 EMLRQLAKNI

>member
-1 MAGENAGFLHTVQ
+1 MAGENAGFLHAAQ

-38 PAHAEIDT
+38 PSQAEIDT

-69 EILHLLLTMCPT
+69 EILHLLLTMCPN

-91 MRQVAKKLGIS
+91 LRQWAKKLDDRVKNFNDRAKKLGMS
-102 DMEFHRFFNVVE
+102 ADEFHRFFNVVE

-119 RAGVC
+119 RAGVD

-136 VAAMWLAGDMNYS
+136 VLAMWLSGDMNYS
-149 PKPAQS
+149 PAPAQS
-155 GEVKNVLQQ
+155 GEVKNILQQ
-164 YLLLHARCKYHRV
+164 YLLLHARCKYHKV
-177 TEMNADDLAARQDL
+177 TEMDADDLAARQDL
-191 EDAIGQDKV
+191 EDVIGADKV

-207 HDIIMTGVIGDG
+207 HDIIMTGHIGDG
-219 KVLDNTKHVMDL
+219 KVLDNTKHVMDQ
-231 LAQILQLA
+231 LAKILQLA
-239 GVGQHGQGQQDQQGQ
+239 GVNGQQSQNQQSGQGQGQ
-254 GQDSQSQGQQSQS
+254 GQDSQQSDQSQN
-267 QSGDG
+267 QQG

-279 QQSQSQ
+279 QQSQ
-285 AGDQS
+285 
-290 QGQQGDQSQ
+290 GQQGQ
-299 GQQGDQSQGQQDQQS
+299 GQGEPQD
-314 SGQGQPAEGEPDAQ
+314 GEPDAQ
-328 TQAEADSLRTG
+328 TQADADDLRCG

-370 DAVAKAERQADKEG
+370 DAVAKAEQQADKEG
-384 TMSEVS
+384 TLSEVS
-390 AESVNRRTEVKDA
+390 AESVNRRTETGDA
-403 QPDDDNLPGGRVLP
+403 KADDGNLPGGRALP
-417 DPVFEGGQLFKARL
+417 DPVFEGSAMFKARL
-431 TQQTLARRS
+431 TQQTLQRRS

-459 IKPTADTRRTM
+459 IRPTADTRRTM
-470 TLSTDRGHDVD
+470 TLSNDRGHDVD

-490 SRDGKRDAAI
+490 GRDGKRDAAI

-522 FSGVIA
+522 FRGVIA

-543 TEAVKK
+543 AEAVAK

-557 TAEAVVESTKGLLQ
+557 TAEAVVESTKGLLS

-579 VIVTDGAA
+579 LIVTDGAA
-587 DNTDSCRKAIV
+587 DNLDSCRRAIV

-606 VVMLGIDG
+606 VVMIGIMAGGATDS
-614 VAYTYK
+614 YK

-626 DVKPDSLRA
+626 AVEDVAQLRA
-635 EMFRQLAKNI
+635 EMLRQLAKNI

>member
-1 MAGENAGFLHTVQ
+1 MAGENAGFLHAVQ

-25 TPSHDAAAWSVCD
+25 VPSHDAAAWSVCD

-81 VRDHMEQQEY
+81 VGEHVQQQEY
-91 MRQVAKKLGIS
+91 MRDWAKKLSMG
-102 DMEFHRFFNVVE
+102 DVEFHRFFNVVE

-136 VAAMWLAGDMNYS
+136 VAAMWLSGDMNYS

-155 GEVKNVLQQ
+155 GEVKNLLQQ

-177 TEMNADDLAARQDL
+177 TEMDADDLAARQDL
-191 EDAIGQDKV
+191 EDMIGAAKV
-200 KEINRLL
+200 QEINRLL
-207 HDIIMTGVIGDG
+207 HDIIMTGRVGDG
-219 KVLDNTKHVMDL
+219 KVLDNTKHVMDQ
-231 LAQILQLA
+231 LAKILQLA
-239 GVGQHGQGQQDQQGQ
+239 GVNGQQSGQGQSDQSQQGDQSQGQGQ
-254 GQDSQSQGQQSQS
+254 GQDSQQSDQSQNQQGQGQ
-267 QSGDG
+267 G
-272 QSDSSNS
+272 QSDSSNG
-279 QQSQSQ
+279 QGDQQSQ

-290 QGQQGDQSQ
+290 QG
-299 GQQGDQSQGQQDQQS
+299 QQS
-314 SGQGQPAEGEPDAQ
+314 SGQGQPAEGEPDAE

-339 NGNGQSVVKWD
+339 NGGQSVVKWD

-358 TQLAKDLAKDLA
+358 TQLARDLAKDLA
-370 DAVAKAERQADKEG
+370 DAVAKAEQQADKEG

-390 AESVNRRTEVKDA
+390 AESTSGYTEVKDA
-403 QPDDDNLPGGRVLP
+403 QPDDGNLPVENGQTVRP
-417 DPVFEGGQLFKARL
+417 ADPSFEGAQMFRARL
-431 TQQTLARRS
+431 TQQTLERRS
-440 FETGGIKKW
+440 FETGGIRKW

-459 IKPTADTRRTM
+459 IKPTSDTRRTM
-470 TLSTDRGHDVD
+470 TLSKDRGHDVD
-481 ILLDASGSM
+481 ILLDGSGSM

-522 FSGVIA
+522 FRGAVSDTV
-528 DEVKTIIPVRGRASF
+528 ETIIPVRGRASF
-543 TEAVKK
+543 AEAVAK

-557 TAEAVVESTKGLLQ
+557 TAEAVVESTKGLLS

-579 VIVTDGAA
+579 LIVTDGAA
-587 DNTDSCRKAIV
+587 DSLDSCRRAIV

-606 VVMLGIDG
+606 VVMIGIMAGGATDS
-614 VAYTYK
+614 YK

-635 EMFRQLAKNI
+635 EMLRQLAKNI

>member
-1 MAGENAGFLHTVQ
+1 MAGENAGFLHAAQ

-25 TPSHDAAAWSVCD
+25 QPSHDAAAWSVCD
-38 PAHAEIDT
+38 PQHAEIDT
-46 PSEAALGL
+46 PAESALGL

-69 EILHLLLTMCPT
+69 EILHLLLTMCPN
-81 VRDHMEQQEY
+81 VRDHMEQQAY
-91 MRQVAKKLGIS
+91 LHDWAKKLVMDAG
-102 DMEFHRFFNVVE
+102 EFHRFFNVVE

-136 VAAMWLAGDMNYS
+136 VAAMWLSGDMNYS

-155 GEVKNVLQQ
+155 GEVKNILQQ
-164 YLLLHARCKYHRV
+164 YLLLHARCKYHGV

-191 EDAIGQDKV
+191 EDLIGADKV

-207 HDIIMTGVIGDG
+207 HDIVMTGVIGDN
-219 KVLDNTKHVMDL
+219 KVLENTKHVMDQ

-239 GVGQHGQGQQDQQGQ
+239 GVGQNSQQDQSGQDQSGQGQSGQGQSDQSQQGQ
-254 GQDSQSQGQQSQS
+254 GQS

-279 QQSQSQ
+279 QQS
-285 AGDQS
+285 
-290 QGQQGDQSQ
+290 
-299 GQQGDQSQGQQDQQS
+299 
-314 SGQGQPAEGEPDAQ
+314 SGQGEPQDGGSDADSSEGEPDDE

-339 NGNGQSVVKWD
+339 NGTGKSVVNWD

-384 TMSEVS
+384 TLSEVS
-390 AESVNRRTEVKDA
+390 AESVNGRTEVKDA
-403 QPDDDNLPGGRVLP
+403 QPNDGNLPGGMVLP
-417 DPVFEGGQLFKARL
+417 DPVFEGGAMFKARL

-459 IKPTADTRRTM
+459 IRPTADTRRTM
-470 TLSTDRGHDVD
+470 TLSKDRGHDVD

-522 FSGVIA
+522 FRGVVS
-528 DEVKTIIPVRGRASF
+528 DTVETIIPVRGRASF

-557 TAEAVVESTKGLLQ
+557 TAEAVVESTKGLLS

-579 VIVTDGAA
+579 LIVTDGAA
-587 DNTDSCRKAIV
+587 DSPETCRRAIV
-598 RAKRMGIR
+598 RAKRTGIR
-606 VVMLGIDG
+606 VVMIGIMSGGATDS
-614 VAYTYK
+614 YK

-626 DVKPDSLRA
+626 EVGDIAQLRA
-635 EMFRQLAKNI
+635 EMLRQLAKNI

>member
-1 MAGENAGFLHTVQ
+1 MAGENAGFLHTAQ

-38 PAHAEIDT
+38 PSQAEIDT

-81 VRDHMEQQEY
+81 MRDHMEQQEY
-91 MRQVAKKLGIS
+91 LRDWAKNLGLTPS
-102 DMEFHRFFNVVE
+102 EFHRFFNVVE

-119 RAGVC
+119 RAGVS
-124 ERPGRERGFHNL
+124 ERPGREKGFHDL
-136 VAAMWLAGDMNYS
+136 VLAMWLSGDMNYS
-149 PKPAQS
+149 PAPAQS
-155 GEVKNVLQQ
+155 DEVKNVLQQ
-164 YLLLHARCKYHRV
+164 YLLLHARCKYHGV
-177 TEMNADDLAARQDL
+177 TEMDADDLAARQDL
-191 EDAIGQDKV
+191 EDLIGADKV

-207 HDIIMTGVIGDG
+207 HDIITTGRVGDG
-219 KVLDNTKHVMDL
+219 KVLENTKHVMDQ
-231 LAQILQLA
+231 LAQILTIA
-239 GVGQHGQGQQDQQGQ
+239 GVNGQQSQNQQSGQGQQSQDQQGQ
-254 GQDSQSQGQQSQS
+254 GQS

-279 QQSQSQ
+279 QQSQ
-285 AGDQS
+285 
-290 QGQQGDQSQ
+290 GQ
-299 GQQGDQSQGQQDQQS
+299 
-314 SGQGQPAEGEPDAQ
+314 GQGQPAEGEPDAQ
-328 TQAEADSLRTG
+328 TQADADSLRMG

-358 TQLAKDLAKDLA
+358 TQLAKDLQKDL
-370 DAVAKAERQADKEG
+370 DKAVAEAERQADKEG

-390 AESVNRRTEVKDA
+390 AESVNGRTKTGDA
-403 QPDDDNLPGGRVLP
+403 KADDSNLPGGKALP
-417 DPVFEGGQLFKARL
+417 DPVFEGGAMFKARL

-470 TLSTDRGHDVD
+470 TLSKDRGHDVD

-490 SRDGKRDAAI
+490 GRGGKRDAAI

-522 FSGVIA
+522 FRGVIS
-528 DEVKTIIPVRGRASF
+528 DMVETIIPVRGRASF

-557 TAEAVVESTKGLLQ
+557 TAEAVVESTKGLLS

-579 VIVTDGAA
+579 LIVTDGAA
-587 DNTDSCRKAIV
+587 DNPDSCRKAIV

-606 VVMLGIDG
+606 VVMIGIDG
-614 VAYTYK
+614 VASTYK

-626 DVKPDSLRA
+626 DVEPDQLRA
-635 EMFRQLAKNI
+635 EMFKQLAKNI

>member
-1 MAGENAGFLHTVQ
+1 MAGENAGFLHAAQ
-14 TQCRVTVKRYT
+14 THCRVTVKRYAQ
-25 TPSHDAAAWSVCD
+25 PSHDAAAWSVCD
-38 PAHAEIDT
+38 PSQAEIDT

-54 LPKEKRDTYGSLELH
+54 LPKEKRDTYGALELH

-91 MRQVAKKLGIS
+91 LRQWAKKLGMTPS
-102 DMEFHRFFNVVE
+102 EFHRFFNVVE

-136 VAAMWLAGDMNYS
+136 VAAMWLSGDMNYS

-155 GEVKNVLQQ
+155 GDVKDILQQ
-164 YLLLHARCKYHRV
+164 YLLLHARCKYHCV
-177 TEMNADDLAARQDL
+177 TEMDADDLAARQDL

-207 HDIIMTGVIGDG
+207 HDIVMTGRVGDG
-219 KVLDNTKHVMDL
+219 KVLENTKHVMD
-231 LAQILQLA
+231 QLA
-239 GVGQHGQGQQDQQGQ
+239 RILTIAGVNGQSDQSQQGQ
-254 GQDSQSQGQQSQS
+254 GQNQQSGQGQS

-279 QQSQSQ
+279 QQSQAGDQSQSQ

-290 QGQQGDQSQ
+290 D
-299 GQQGDQSQGQQDQQS
+299 S
-314 SGQGQPAEGEPDAQ
+314 SGQGEPQDGEPDAQ
-328 TQAEADSLRTG
+328 TQADADDLRCG
-339 NGNGQSVVKWD
+339 NGNGQSVVNWD

-358 TQLAKDLAKDLA
+358 TQLAKDLQKDLA
-370 DAVAKAERQADKEG
+370 DAVAKAEQQADKEG

-390 AESVNRRTEVKDA
+390 AESVNGHTEVRDA
-403 QPDDDNLPGGRVLP
+403 QPDSFNLPVENGQTVHP
-417 DPVFEGGQLFKARL
+417 ADPSFEGAALFKSRL
-431 TQQTLARRS
+431 TQQTLERRS

-459 IKPTADTRRTM
+459 IRPTADTRRTM
-470 TLSTDRGHDVD
+470 SLSQDRGHDVD

-522 FSGVIA
+522 FRGVVS
-528 DEVKTIIPVRGRASF
+528 DMVETIIPVRGRASF
-543 TEAVKK
+543 AEAVAK
-549 YTVRGGTP
+549 YTVHGGTP
-557 TAEAVVESTKGLLQ
+557 TTEAVVESTKGLLQ

-579 VIVTDGAA
+579 LIVTDGAA
-587 DNTDSCRKAIV
+587 DSPDSCRRAIV

-606 VVMLGIDG
+606 VVMIGIMTSGATDS
-614 VAYTYK
+614 YK
-620 DICPVV
+620 YICPVV
-626 DVKPDSLRA
+626 EVEDTAQLRA
-635 EMFRQLAKNI
+635 EMLRQLAKNI

>member
-1 MAGENAGFLHTVQ
+1 MAGENAGFLHEAQ

-54 LPKEKRDTYGSLELH
+54 LTKEKRDTYGSLELH

-81 VRDHMEQQEY
+81 VRDHMEQQAY
-91 MRQVAKKLGIS
+91 MRDWAKRLGM
-102 DMEFHRFFNVVE
+102 DAGEFHRFFNVVE

-119 RAGVC
+119 RAGVN

-136 VAAMWLAGDMNYS
+136 VAAMWLSGDMNYS
-149 PKPAQS
+149 PAPAQS

-164 YLLLHARCKYHRV
+164 YLLLHARCKYHKV
-177 TEMNADDLAARQDL
+177 TEMDADDLAARQDL
-191 EDAIGQDKV
+191 EDMIGQDKV

-207 HDIIMTGVIGDG
+207 HDIIMTGKVGDG
-219 KVLDNTKHVMDL
+219 KVLENTKHVMD
-231 LAQILQLA
+231 QLA
-239 GVGQHGQGQQDQQGQ
+239 KILTIAGVNGQQSQNQQSGQGQQSQPQAGDQSQQGQ

-267 QSGDG
+267 Q
-272 QSDSSNS
+272 
-279 QQSQSQ
+279 
-285 AGDQS
+285 AG
-290 QGQQGDQSQ
+290 
-299 GQQGDQSQGQQDQQS
+299 DQQS
-314 SGQGQPAEGEPDAQ
+314 SGQGEPDDSQPDEQ
-328 TQAEADSLRTG
+328 TQADADSLRMG

-358 TQLAKDLAKDLA
+358 TQLAKDLAKDLQQ
-370 DAVAKAERQADKEG
+370 AVDKAEAEAQKQG

-390 AESVNRRTEVKDA
+390 AESVNVRTETGDA
-403 QPDDDNLPGGRVLP
+403 KADDGNLPGGRALP

-470 TLSTDRGHDVD
+470 TLSNDRGHDVD

-490 SRDGKRDAAI
+490 GRGGKRDAAI

-516 TARVLS
+516 TARVIS

-557 TAEAVVESTKGLLQ
+557 TAEAVVESTKGLLA

-579 VIVTDGAA
+579 LIVTDGAA
-587 DNTDSCRKAIV
+587 DNPDSCRKAIV

-606 VVMLGIDG
+606 VVMIGIMAGGATDS
-614 VAYTYK
+614 YK

-626 DVKPDSLRA
+626 EVGDIAQLRA
-635 EMFRQLAKNI
+635 EMLRQLAKNI

>member
-1 MAGENAGFLHTVQ
+1 MAGENAGFLHAAQ
-14 TQCRVTVKRYT
+14 AQCRVAVKRYT
-25 TPSHDAAAWSVCD
+25 QPSHDAAAWSVCD
-38 PAHAEIDT
+38 PQYAEIDT
-46 PSEAALGL
+46 PSEAALAL
-54 LPKEKRDTYGSLELH
+54 LPREKRDTYGSLELH
-69 EILHLLLTMCPT
+69 EILHLLLTMCPN
-81 VRDHMEQQEY
+81 VRDHMEQQAY
-91 MRQVAKKLGIS
+91 MRDWAKKLGMG
-102 DMEFHRFFNVVE
+102 DVEFHRFFNVVE

-164 YLLLHARCKYHRV
+164 YLLLHARCKYHKV
-177 TEMNADDLAARQDL
+177 TEMDADDLAARQDL
-191 EDAIGQDKV
+191 EDCIGQDKV

-219 KVLDNTKHVMDL
+219 KLLDNTKHVMHQ
-231 LAQILQLA
+231 LATILKLA
-239 GVGQHGQGQQDQQGQ
+239 GVGQQGQGQQDQQGQ

-279 QQSQSQ
+279 QQSQ

-290 QGQQGDQSQ
+290 QQS
-299 GQQGDQSQGQQDQQS
+299 QDQQS
-314 SGQGQPAEGEPDAQ
+314 SGQGQPAEGEPDDE

-370 DAVAKAERQADKEG
+370 DAVVKAEQQADKEG

-390 AESVNRRTEVKDA
+390 AESTSGHTEVKDA
-403 QPDDDNLPGGRVLP
+403 QPHDANLPDGKALP
-417 DPVFEGGQLFKARL
+417 DPVFEGGAMFKARL

-459 IKPTADTRRTM
+459 IRPTADTRRTM

-481 ILLDASGSM
+481 ILLDGSGSM

-522 FSGVIA
+522 FRGVVS
-528 DEVKTIIPVRGRASF
+528 DTVETIIPVRGRASF

-557 TAEAVVESTKGLLQ
+557 TAEAVVESTKGLLS

-579 VIVTDGAA
+579 VIVTDGSA
-587 DNTDSCRKAIV
+587 DDPDSCRRAIV

-606 VVMLGIDG
+606 VVMIGIDG

-626 DVKPDSLRA
+626 DVKPDSLKA

>member
-1 MAGENAGFLHTVQ
+1 MAGENAGFLHAAQ
-14 TQCRVTVKRYT
+14 TQCRVKVERYT

-38 PAHAEIDT
+38 PSQAEIDT
-46 PSEAALGL
+46 PSEAALAL
-54 LPKEKRDTYGSLELH
+54 LSREKRDTYGSLELH

-91 MRQVAKKLGIS
+91 MRQVAKKLGM
-102 DMEFHRFFNVVE
+102 DAGEFHRFFNVVE

-136 VAAMWLAGDMNYS
+136 VAAMWLSGDMNYS

-164 YLLLHARCKYHRV
+164 YLLLHARCKYHKV
-177 TEMNADDLAARQDL
+177 TEMDADDLAARQDL
-191 EDAIGQDKV
+191 EDMIGADKV

-219 KVLDNTKHVMDL
+219 KVLENTKHVMDQ

-239 GVGQHGQGQQDQQGQ
+239 GVGQNSQQGDQSQNQQGQ
-254 GQDSQSQGQQSQS
+254 GQGQS

-279 QQSQSQ
+279 QQSQ

-290 QGQQGDQSQ
+290 QDQQGQ
-299 GQQGDQSQGQQDQQS
+299 
-314 SGQGQPAEGEPDAQ
+314 QGQPAEGEPDDE

-339 NGNGQSVVKWD
+339 NGTGKSVVNWD
-350 PDASMSEG
+350 ADASMSEG

-384 TMSEVS
+384 TLSEVS
-390 AESVNRRTEVKDA
+390 AESTSGHTEVKDA
-403 QPDDDNLPGGRVLP
+403 QPNDANLPVENGQTVHP
-417 DPVFEGGQLFKARL
+417 ADPSFEGAQMFRARL
-431 TQQTLARRS
+431 TQQTLQRRS

-470 TLSTDRGHDVD
+470 TLSNDRGHDVD
-481 ILLDASGSM
+481 ILLDGSGSM

-522 FSGVIA
+522 FRGVVS
-528 DEVKTIIPVRGRASF
+528 DMVETIIPVRGRASF

-587 DNTDSCRKAIV
+587 DSPDSCRRAIV

-606 VVMLGIDG
+606 VVMIGIGG
-614 VAYTYK
+614 VASTYK

-635 EMFRQLAKNI
+635 EMLRQLAKNI

>member
-1 MAGENAGFLHTVQ
+1 MAGENAGFLHTAQ

-25 TPSHDAAAWSVCD
+25 APSHDAAAWSVCD

-46 PSEAALGL
+46 PSEAALAL
-54 LPKEKRDTYGSLELH
+54 LSKEKRDTYGSLELH
-69 EILHLLLTMCPT
+69 EILHLLLTMCPA
-81 VRDHMEQQEY
+81 VRDHMEQQAY
-91 MRQVAKKLGIS
+91 MRDWAKKLGMG
-102 DMEFHRFFNVVE
+102 DVEFHRFFNVVE

-136 VAAMWLAGDMNYS
+136 VSAMWLSGDMNYS

-155 GEVKNVLQQ
+155 GKVKNVLQQ
-164 YLLLHARCKYHRV
+164 YLLLHARRKYHGV
-177 TEMNADDLAARQDL
+177 TEMDADDLAARQDL
-191 EDAIGQDKV
+191 EDCIGQDKV

-219 KVLDNTKHVMDL
+219 KVLENTKHVMDQ
-231 LAQILQLA
+231 LAKILQLA
-239 GVGQHGQGQQDQQGQ
+239 GVGQQSGQGQSDQSQQGQSDQSQQGQSDQSQQGQSDQSQQGQSDQSQQGQ
-254 GQDSQSQGQQSQS
+254 GEPQDGGS
-267 QSGDG
+267 DA
-272 QSDSSNS
+272 DSS
-279 QQSQSQ
+279 
-285 AGDQS
+285 D
-290 QGQQGDQSQ
+290 
-299 GQQGDQSQGQQDQQS
+299 
-314 SGQGQPAEGEPDAQ
+314 GEPDAQ
-328 TQAEADSLRTG
+328 TQADADDLRCG
-339 NGNGQSVVKWD
+339 NGTGKSVVNWN

-384 TMSEVS
+384 TLSEVS
-390 AESVNRRTEVKDA
+390 AESVNRRTETGDA
-403 QPDDDNLPGGRVLP
+403 KADDGNLPVENGQTVRP
-417 DPVFEGGQLFKARL
+417 ADPSFEGAQMFRARL

-449 AKAYRQSLTG
+449 AKAYRQSMTG
-459 IKPTADTRRTM
+459 IRPTADTRRTM
-470 TLSTDRGHDVD
+470 TLSQDRGHDVD

-543 TEAVKK
+543 AEAVAK

-557 TAEAVVESTKGLLQ
+557 TAEAVVESTKGLLS

-579 VIVTDGAA
+579 LIVTDGVA
-587 DNTDSCRKAIV
+587 DDPDSCRKAIV

>member
-1 MAGENAGFLHTVQ
+1 MAGENAGFLHTAQ
-14 TQCRVTVKRYT
+14 TQCRVAVKRYT

-38 PAHAEIDT
+38 PSQAEIDT

-69 EILHLLLTMCPT
+69 EILHLLLTMCPN
-81 VRDHMEQQEY
+81 VRDHMSQQAY
-91 MRQVAKKLGIS
+91 MREWAKRLGMR
-102 DMEFHRFFNVVE
+102 DVEFHRFFNVVE

-119 RAGVC
+119 RAGVN
-124 ERPGRERGFHNL
+124 ERPGREKGFHDL
-136 VAAMWLAGDMNYS
+136 VLAMWLSGDMNYS

-155 GEVKNVLQQ
+155 GEVKNILQQ
-164 YLLLHARCKYHRV
+164 YLLLHARCKYHCV
-177 TEMNADDLAARQDL
+177 TEMDADDLAARQDL

-207 HDIIMTGVIGDG
+207 HDIIMTGRVGDG
-219 KVLDNTKHVMDL
+219 KVLENTKHVMDQ
-231 LAQILQLA
+231 LAQILTIA
-239 GVGQHGQGQQDQQGQ
+239 GVN
-254 GQDSQSQGQQSQS
+254 GQQSQNQQS
-267 QSGDG
+267 QNQQGQDQNQ
-272 QSDSSNS
+272 QSD
-279 QQSQSQ
+279 QSQ

-290 QGQQGDQSQ
+290 QQ
-299 GQQGDQSQGQQDQQS
+299 GQSDQPQDQQS
-314 SGQGQPAEGEPDAQ
+314 SGQGEPDEGEPDAQ
-328 TQAEADSLRTG
+328 TQADADDLRMG
-339 NGNGQSVVKWD
+339 NGTGRSVVNWN
-350 PDASMSEG
+350 PDASMSED
-358 TQLAKDLAKDLA
+358 TQLAKDLQKDLQQ
-370 DAVAKAERQADKEG
+370 AVDKAEAEAQKQG

-390 AESVNRRTEVKDA
+390 AESVNGRTETGDA
-403 QPDDDNLPGGRVLP
+403 KADDSNLPGGKALP
-417 DPVFEGGQLFKARL
+417 DPMFEGAALFKARL
-431 TQQTLARRS
+431 TQQTLQRRS

-470 TLSTDRGHDVD
+470 TLSKDSGHDVD

-490 SRDGKRDAAI
+490 GRGGKRDAAI

-522 FSGVIA
+522 FSGIIA

-579 VIVTDGAA
+579 LIVTDGAA
-587 DNTDSCRKAIV
+587 DNPDSCRKAIV

-606 VVMLGIDG
+606 VVMLGIMAGGATD
-614 VAYTYK
+614 YYK

-626 DVKPDSLRA
+626 KVEDIAQLRA
-635 EMFRQLAKNI
+635 EMLRQLAKNI

>member
-1 MAGENAGFLHTVQ
+1 MAGENAGFLHAAQ

-38 PAHAEIDT
+38 PSQAEIDT

-91 MRQVAKKLGIS
+91 MRQVAKKLGMG
-102 DMEFHRFFNVVE
+102 DVEFHRFFNVVE

-155 GEVKNVLQQ
+155 GDVRNVLQQ

-177 TEMNADDLAARQDL
+177 TEMDADDLAARQDL
-191 EDAIGQDKV
+191 DDMIGSDKV

-207 HDIIMTGVIGDG
+207 HDIVMTGVIGDG
-219 KVLDNTKHVMDL
+219 KVLENTKHVMDL
-231 LAQILQLA
+231 LARILQLA
-239 GVGQHGQGQQDQQGQ
+239 GVGQQGQ
-254 GQDSQSQGQQSQS
+254 GQDSQSQGQQSQ
-267 QSGDG
+267 QGD
-272 QSDSSNS
+272 Q
-279 QQSQSQ
+279 QSQ
-285 AGDQS
+285 AGDQ
-290 QGQQGDQSQ
+290 QS
-299 GQQGDQSQGQQDQQS
+299 QDQQS
-314 SGQGQPAEGEPDAQ
+314 RGQGQPAEGEPDAE

-339 NGNGQSVVKWD
+339 NNTGKSVVNWD
-350 PDASMSEG
+350 ADASMSEG

-370 DAVAKAERQADKEG
+370 AAVAKAERQADKEG
-384 TMSEVS
+384 TLSEVS

-403 QPDDDNLPGGRVLP
+403 QPDDGNLPVENGQTVRP
-417 DPVFEGGQLFKARL
+417 ADPSFEGAQLFKARL

-449 AKAYRQSLTG
+449 AKAYRQSMTG
-459 IKPTADTRRTM
+459 IRPTADTRRTM
-470 TLSTDRGHDVD
+470 SLSQDRGHDVD

-543 TEAVKK
+543 AEAVAK

-557 TAEAVVESTKGLLQ
+557 TAEAVVESTKGLLS

-606 VVMLGIDG
+606 VVMIGIDG

-626 DVKPDSLRA
+626 DVKPDSLKA

>member
-1 MAGENAGFLHTVQ
+1 MAGENAGFLHAAQ

-38 PAHAEIDT
+38 PSQAEIDP

-91 MRQVAKKLGIS
+91 LRDWAKKLG
-102 DMEFHRFFNVVE
+102 MGAVEFHRFFNVVE

-136 VAAMWLAGDMNYS
+136 VAAMWLSGDMNYS
-149 PKPAQS
+149 PAPAQS

-164 YLLLHARCKYHRV
+164 YLLLHARCKYHKV
-177 TEMNADDLAARQDL
+177 TEMDADDLAARQDL
-191 EDAIGQDKV
+191 EDIIGAGKV

-231 LAQILQLA
+231 LAEILTIA
-239 GVGQHGQGQQDQQGQ
+239 GVNGQQGQSDQSQQGQSDQSQQGQSDQSQQGQ
-254 GQDSQSQGQQSQS
+254 GQS

-272 QSDSSNS
+272 QGEPQDGGSGADSSNS
-279 QQSQSQ
+279 QQSQS
-285 AGDQS
+285 GDQP
-290 QGQQGDQSQ
+290 QGQ
-299 GQQGDQSQGQQDQQS
+299 
-314 SGQGQPAEGEPDAQ
+314 QGQPAEGEPDAQ
-328 TQAEADSLRTG
+328 TQADADDLRCG
-339 NGNGQSVVKWD
+339 NDNGRSVVNWN

-358 TQLAKDLAKDLA
+358 TQLAKDLQKDLA
-370 DAVAKAERQADKEG
+370 DAVAKAEQQADKEG

-390 AESVNRRTEVKDA
+390 AESTSGHTEVNDA
-403 QPDDDNLPGGRVLP
+403 QPDDGNLPVENGQTVRP
-417 DPVFEGGQLFKARL
+417 ADPLFEGAQMFRARL
-431 TQQTLARRS
+431 TQQTLQRRS
-440 FETGGIKKW
+440 FETGGVKKW
-449 AKAYRQSLTG
+449 AKAYRQSMTG
-459 IKPTADTRRTM
+459 VQPTADTRRTM
-470 TLSTDRGHDVD
+470 TLSKDRGHDVD
-481 ILLDASGSM
+481 ILLDGSGSM

-511 GVPNV
+511 GVPNI

-522 FSGVIA
+522 FRGVVS
-528 DEVKTIIPVRGRASF
+528 DMVETIIPVRGRASF
-543 TEAVKK
+543 AEAVAK

-557 TAEAVVESTKGLLQ
+557 TAEAVVESTKGLLS

-579 VIVTDGAA
+579 LIVTDGAA
-587 DNTDSCRKAIV
+587 DSPDSCRRAIV

-606 VVMLGIDG
+606 VVMIGIMTSGATDS
-614 VAYTYK
+614 YK

-626 DVKPDSLRA
+626 EVNDVAQLRA
-635 EMFRQLAKNI
+635 EMLRQLAKNI

>member
-1 MAGENAGFLHTVQ
+1 MAGENAGFLNMARKA
-14 TQCRVTVKRYT
+14 CPVKENRYVRAVR
-25 TPSHDAAAWSVCD
+25 DALAWSVCD
-38 PAHAEIDT
+38 PARAEIDT
-46 PSEAALGL
+46 PSEAALVL
-54 LPKEKRDTYGSLELH
+54 LSKEKQDTYGSIELH
-69 EILHLLLTMCPT
+69 EILHLLLTMCPS
-81 VRDHMEQQEY
+81 VQGHMEQQEY
-91 MRQVAKKLGIS
+91 RRSWAKKLGLS
-102 DMEFHRFFNVVE
+102 QSEFHRFFNVVE

-124 ERPGRERGFHNL
+124 ERPGRERGFHDL
-136 VAAMWLAGDMNYS
+136 VLAMWLAGDMNYS
-149 PKPAQS
+149 PAPAQS
-155 GEVKNVLQQ
+155 GDVKNVLQQ
-164 YLLLHARCKYHRV
+164 YLLLHARCKYHKV
-177 TEMNADDLAARQDL
+177 TEMDADDLAARQDL
-191 EDAIGQDKV
+191 EDLIGADKV

-207 HDIIMTGVIGDG
+207 HEIIMTGHIGDG
-219 KVLDNTKHVMDL
+219 KVLENTKHVMDQ
-231 LAQILQLA
+231 LAQILTIA
-239 GVGQHGQGQQDQQGQ
+239 GVNNQQGQSDQSQQGQ
-254 GQDSQSQGQQSQS
+254 GQG
-267 QSGDG
+267 
-272 QSDSSNS
+272 

-285 AGDQS
+285 AGDQQS
-290 QGQQGDQSQ
+290 QAGDQS
-299 GQQGDQSQGQQDQQS
+299 
-314 SGQGQPAEGEPDAQ
+314 QGQPAEGEPDAQ
-328 TQAEADSLRTG
+328 TQADADSLRMG

-358 TQLAKDLAKDLA
+358 TQLVKDLAKALQQ
-370 DAVAKAERQADKEG
+370 AVDKAEAEAQKQG

-390 AESVNRRTEVKDA
+390 AESTSGHTEVRDA
-403 QPDDDNLPGGRVLP
+403 KPDDSNLPGGRALP

-459 IKPTADTRRTM
+459 IRPTADTRRTM
-470 TLSTDRGHDVD
+470 TLSKDRGHDVD

-522 FSGVIA
+522 FRGVIS
-528 DEVKTIIPVRGRASF
+528 DTVETIIPVRGRASF

-557 TAEAVVESTKGLLQ
+557 TAEAVVESTKGLLS

-579 VIVTDGAA
+579 LIVTDGAA
-587 DNTDSCRKAIV
+587 DNPETCRKAIV

-606 VVMLGIDG
+606 VVMIGIMAGSETDS
-614 VAYTYK
+614 YK

-626 DVKPDSLRA
+626 KVEDIAQLRA
-635 EMFRQLAKNI
+635 EMLRQLANNI

>member
-1 MAGENAGFLHTVQ
+1 MAGENAGFLHAAQ
-14 TQCRVTVKRYT
+14 TKCRVAVKRYT

-69 EILHLLLTMCPT
+69 EILHLLLTMCPI

-91 MRQVAKKLGIS
+91 LRDWAKKLGLTPS
-102 DMEFHRFFNVVE
+102 EFHRFFNVVE

-136 VAAMWLAGDMNYS
+136 VAAMWLSGDMNYS

-155 GEVKNVLQQ
+155 GDVKNILQQ
-164 YLLLHARCKYHRV
+164 YLLLHARCVYHKV
-177 TEMNADDLAARQDL
+177 TEMDADDLAARQDL
-191 EDAIGQDKV
+191 EDMIGADKV

-207 HDIIMTGVIGDG
+207 HDIIMTGRVGDG
-219 KVLDNTKHVMDL
+219 KVLDNTKHVMDQ

-239 GVGQHGQGQQDQQGQ
+239 GVGQNSQQDQSGQGQSDQPQQGQ
-254 GQDSQSQGQQSQS
+254 GQS

-279 QQSQSQ
+279 QQSQ

-290 QGQQGDQSQ
+290 QGQQGQ
-299 GQQGDQSQGQQDQQS
+299 
-314 SGQGQPAEGEPDAQ
+314 GQGQPAEGEPDDE
-328 TQAEADSLRTG
+328 TQAEADSLRMG
-339 NGNGQSVVKWD
+339 NGTGRSVVNWD
-350 PDASMSEG
+350 ADASMSEG
-358 TQLAKDLAKDLA
+358 TQLAKDLAKDLV

-390 AESVNRRTEVKDA
+390 AESVNGHTEVKDA
-403 QPDDDNLPGGRVLP
+403 QPDDINLPVENGQAVHP
-417 DPVFEGGQLFKARL
+417 ADPSFEGAQMFRARL
-431 TQQTLARRS
+431 TQQTLERRS

-470 TLSTDRGHDVD
+470 SLSQDRGHDVD
-481 ILLDASGSM
+481 ILLDGSGSM
-490 SRDGKRDAAI
+490 NRDGKRLAAI

-511 GVPNV
+511 GVPKV

-522 FSGVIA
+522 FRGGVS
-528 DEVKTIIPVRGRASF
+528 DMVETIIPVRGRASF
-543 TEAVKK
+543 AEAVAK
-549 YTVRGGTP
+549 YTVRGSTP

-579 VIVTDGAA
+579 LIVTDGAA
-587 DNTDSCRKAIV
+587 DNPEACRRAIV

-606 VVMLGIDG
+606 VAMIGIMAGGATDS
-614 VAYTYK
+614 YK

-626 DVKPDSLRA
+626 EVGDIAQLRA
-635 EMFRQLAKNI
+635 EMLRQLAKNI

>member
-1 MAGENAGFLHTVQ
+1 MAGENAGFLHAAQ

-25 TPSHDAAAWSVCD
+25 QPSHDAAAWSVCD
-38 PAHAEIDT
+38 PQHAEIDT
-46 PSEAALGL
+46 PAESALGL

-69 EILHLLLTMCPT
+69 EILHLLLTMCPN
-81 VRDHMEQQEY
+81 VRDHMEQQAY
-91 MRQVAKKLGIS
+91 LHDWAKKLGM
-102 DMEFHRFFNVVE
+102 DAGEFHRFFNVVE

-136 VAAMWLAGDMNYS
+136 VAAMWLSGDMNYS

-155 GEVKNVLQQ
+155 GEVKNILQQ
-164 YLLLHARCKYHRV
+164 YLLLHARCKYHGV

-191 EDAIGQDKV
+191 EDLIGADKV

-207 HDIIMTGVIGDG
+207 HDIVMTGVIGDN
-219 KVLDNTKHVMDL
+219 KVLENTKHVMDQ

-239 GVGQHGQGQQDQQGQ
+239 GVGQNSQQDQSGQDQSGQGQSGQGQSDQSQQGQ
-254 GQDSQSQGQQSQS
+254 GQS

-279 QQSQSQ
+279 QQS
-285 AGDQS
+285 
-290 QGQQGDQSQ
+290 
-299 GQQGDQSQGQQDQQS
+299 
-314 SGQGQPAEGEPDAQ
+314 SGQGEPQDGGSDADSSEGEPDDE

-339 NGNGQSVVKWD
+339 NGTGKSVVNWD

-403 QPDDDNLPGGRVLP
+403 QPNDGNLPDGKALP
-417 DPVFEGGQLFKARL
+417 DPVFEGGAMFKARL

-459 IKPTADTRRTM
+459 IRPTADTRRTM

-522 FSGVIA
+522 FRGTVSDTV
-528 DEVKTIIPVRGRASF
+528 ETIIPVRGRASF

-557 TAEAVVESTKGLLQ
+557 TAEAVVESTKGLLS

-579 VIVTDGAA
+579 LIVTDGAA
-587 DNTDSCRKAIV
+587 DSPETCRRAIV
-598 RAKRMGIR
+598 RAKRTGIR
-606 VVMLGIDG
+606 VVMIGIMSGGATDS
-614 VAYTYK
+614 YK

-626 DVKPDSLRA
+626 EVGDIAQLRA
-635 EMFRQLAKNI
+635 EMLRQLAKNI

>member
-1 MAGENAGFLHTVQ
+1 MAGENAGFLHAAQ

-25 TPSHDAAAWSVCD
+25 TPSHDAAAWSICD
-38 PAHAEIDT
+38 PSQAEIDT
-46 PSEAALGL
+46 PSEAALSL
-54 LPKEKRDTYGSLELH
+54 LSKEKRDTYGSLELH
-69 EILHLLLTMCPT
+69 EILHLLLTMCPI
-81 VRDHMEQQEY
+81 VRDHMVQQEY
-91 MRQVAKKLGIS
+91 MRDWAKRLGMS
-102 DMEFHRFFNVVE
+102 AVEFHRFFNVVE

-119 RAGVC
+119 RAGVN
-124 ERPGRERGFHNL
+124 ERPGRERGFHDL
-136 VAAMWLAGDMNYS
+136 VAAMWLSGDMNYS

-155 GEVKNVLQQ
+155 GDVKNVLQQ
-164 YLLLHARCKYHRV
+164 YLLLHARCKYHKV
-177 TEMNADDLAARQDL
+177 TEMDADDLAARQDL
-191 EDAIGQDKV
+191 EDIIGADKV

-207 HDIIMTGVIGDG
+207 HDIIMTGRVGDG
-219 KVLDNTKHVMDL
+219 KVLDNTKHVMD
-231 LAQILQLA
+231 QLA
-239 GVGQHGQGQQDQQGQ
+239 KILTIAGVNGQQSQNQQSGQGQ
-254 GQDSQSQGQQSQS
+254 GQDSQQSDQSQNQQGQS

-279 QQSQSQ
+279 QQS
-285 AGDQS
+285 
-290 QGQQGDQSQ
+290 
-299 GQQGDQSQGQQDQQS
+299 
-314 SGQGQPAEGEPDAQ
+314 SGQGEPDDSQPDEQ
-328 TQAEADSLRTG
+328 TQADADSLRMG

-358 TQLAKDLAKDLA
+358 TQLAKDLQKDLA
-370 DAVAKAERQADKEG
+370 DAVAKAEQQANSEG

-390 AESVNRRTEVKDA
+390 AESTSGHTEVRDA
-403 QPDDDNLPGGRVLP
+403 KPDDSNLPGGKALP
-417 DPVFEGGQLFKARL
+417 DPVFEGGQLFKSRL

-459 IKPTADTRRTM
+459 IRPTADTRRTM
-470 TLSTDRGHDVD
+470 TLSKDRGHDVD

-490 SRDGKRDAAI
+490 GRDGKRMAAI

-511 GVPNV
+511 GVPKV
-516 TARVLS
+516 TARVIS

-557 TAEAVVESTKGLLQ
+557 TAEAVVESTKGLMA

-579 VIVTDGAA
+579 LIVTDGAA
-587 DNTDSCRKAIV
+587 DNPDSCRKAIV

-635 EMFRQLAKNI
+635 EMLRQLAKNI

>member
-1 MAGENAGFLHTVQ
+1 MAGENAGFLHAAQ
-14 TQCRVTVKRYT
+14 TQCRVAVKRYT

-38 PAHAEIDT
+38 PSHAEIDT

-54 LPKEKRDTYGSLELH
+54 LSKEKRDTYGSLELH

-81 VRDHMEQQEY
+81 VRDHMEQQAY
-91 MRQVAKKLGIS
+91 LHDWATKLGM
-102 DMEFHRFFNVVE
+102 DAGEFHRFFNVVE

-119 RAGVC
+119 RAGVQ

-136 VAAMWLAGDMNYS
+136 VAAMWLSGDMNYS

-155 GEVKNVLQQ
+155 GDVKNVLQQ
-164 YLLLHARCKYHRV
+164 YLLLHARCKYHHV
-177 TEMNADDLAARQDL
+177 TEMDADDLAARQDL

-200 KEINRLL
+200 REINRLL
-207 HDIIMTGVIGDG
+207 HNIVMTGRVGDG
-219 KVLDNTKHVMDL
+219 KVLENTKHVMDQ
-231 LAQILQLA
+231 LAKILQLA
-239 GVGQHGQGQQDQQGQ
+239 GVGQQNQQGDQSQNQQSGQ
-254 GQDSQSQGQQSQS
+254 GQDSQSQGQQSGQS
-267 QSGDG
+267 QSQG

-279 QQSQSQ
+279 QQS
-285 AGDQS
+285 
-290 QGQQGDQSQ
+290 
-299 GQQGDQSQGQQDQQS
+299 QDQQS
-314 SGQGQPAEGEPDAQ
+314 SGQGQPAEGEPDDE

-339 NGNGQSVVKWD
+339 NDNGQSVVKWD

-358 TQLAKDLAKDLA
+358 TQLAKDLAKDLV

-384 TMSEVS
+384 TLSDVS
-390 AESVNRRTEVKDA
+390 AESVNGRTEVKDA
-403 QPDDDNLPGGRVLP
+403 QPNDGNLPVENGQTVHP
-417 DPVFEGGQLFKARL
+417 ADPSFEGAQMFRARL
-431 TQQTLARRS
+431 TQQTLQRRS

-449 AKAYRQSLTG
+449 AKAYRQSMTG
-459 IKPTADTRRTM
+459 IRPTADTRRTM
-470 TLSTDRGHDVD
+470 TLSNDRGHDVD

-522 FSGVIA
+522 FRGVVS
-528 DEVKTIIPVRGRASF
+528 DTVETIIPVRGRASF
-543 TEAVKK
+543 AEAVAK
-549 YTVRGGTP
+549 YTVRGSTP
-557 TAEAVVESTKGLLQ
+557 TAEVVVESTKGLLQ

-579 VIVTDGAA
+579 LIVTDGAA
-587 DNTDSCRKAIV
+587 DSPDSCRKAIV

-606 VVMLGIDG
+606 VVMIGIMAGGATD
-614 VAYTYK
+614 YYK

-626 DVKPDSLRA
+626 EVEDVAQLRA
-635 EMFRQLAKNI
+635 EMLRQLAKNI